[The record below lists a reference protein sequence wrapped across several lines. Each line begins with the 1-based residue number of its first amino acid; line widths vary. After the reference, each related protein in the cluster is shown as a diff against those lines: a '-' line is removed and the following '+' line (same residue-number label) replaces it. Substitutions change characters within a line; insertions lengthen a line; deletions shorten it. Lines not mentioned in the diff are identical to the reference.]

1 MNLTQSN
8 DALLSKEA
16 LSVPVIEEFVEVE
29 KRTVDQSGYRLT
41 KQVETRQ
48 ETVDELLRNHRVSIE
63 RRPVGTQL
71 ALADMPQ
78 PHYEGQTLVIPVI
91 EEILV
96 TEKRLILVEEVR
108 ITPVE
113 TTHRTQQNVELRK
126 EKVEIERLA
135 AHDEP
140 KPAT

>member
-1 MNLTQSN
+1 MNPTNSRH
-8 DALLSKEA
+8 ALDEG
-16 LSVPVIEEFVEVE
+16 LSVPVISEVIDVE
-29 KRTVDQSGYRLT
+29 KRTVDEGGYRLT

-48 ETVDELLRNHRVSIE
+48 ETVDELLRTQQVSIE

-78 PHYEGQTLVIPVI
+78 PHYEGKTLVIPVI

-96 TEKRLILVEEVR
+96 TEKRLVLVEEVR

-113 TTHRTQQNVELRK
+113 TTRREHQSIDLLT
-126 EKVEIERLA
+126 EKIEIERLA
-135 AHDEP
+135 AQDDP
-140 KPAT
+140 NRSP